1 MNMQRCARVDAIFM
15 GHLSAC
21 NYVVGC
27 EICVGYR
34 LHLLLNESIKAGVKL
49 SLRSTVGM
57 SSLLQ
62 MIYYHCIVGF
72 DISVITFV
80 ISSVAGVRSIIYTTT
95 TTTTTSI
102 NCTRALHLRIF
113 YITVTV
119 EKLQHSNIAIRLHFW
134 CK

>member
-1 MNMQRCARVDAIFM
+1 MNMQRSARVNAIFM

-72 DISVITFV
+72 DISVKTFV
-80 ISSVAGVRSIIYTTT
+80 ISSVASVRSIIYT

-102 NCTRALHLRIF
+102 NCTRALHLQIF
-113 YITVTV
+113 YMKVTV
-119 EKLQHSNIAIRLHFW
+119 EKLQHSN
-134 CK
+134 